1 MEGPL
6 GPWQFLVYADGSPPL
21 YKADDVPAFGH
32 KVRYAL
38 LQIRLAYGGLDGDYW
53 GGDVAED
60 RREVETENVE

>member
-1 MEGPL
+1 MMEGPL

-38 LQIRLAYGGLDGDYW
+38 LQIRPAYGGLDGDY
-53 GGDVAED
+53 
-60 RREVETENVE
+60 